1 MSPRNGRVLFGLI
14 AVVALVSTSSLA
26 AAQAPQPD
34 IRRTVPLP
42 EEAHL
47 FQQSRQMPV
56 ITMQARMSLQ
66 HQQAALQVLSQ
77 AATADYIRDAHYKA
91 VFAYRLIRSAHEN
104 LLYRQAGQKF
114 PDPLLQM
121 AEQALK
127 DARFTVV
134 GVDSLL
140 DDGKTQDPNRI
151 AAAIATLN
159 NAIIKLENALT
170 LMP

>member
-1 MSPRNGRVLFGLI
+1 MSNRNGRILFGVVGI
-14 AVVALVSTSSLA
+14 ALMSISSIA
-26 AAQAPQPD
+26 SAQAPQQD

-47 FQQSRQMPV
+47 FQYSRQIPV

-77 AATADYIRDAHYKA
+77 AATPDYIRDAHYKA
-91 VFAYRLIRSAHEN
+91 VFAYRLIRAAHEN
-104 LLYRQAGQKF
+104 LLSRQLAQKF

-121 AEQALK
+121 AEKAIK
-127 DARFTVV
+127 DSRYTVV
-134 GVDSLL
+134 LVDGLL
-140 DDGKTQDPNRI
+140 DDGHTRDPNRV
-151 AAAIATLN
+151 AAAIEKLN
-159 NAIIKLENALT
+159 AAIIQLENALA